1 MKLLSLLKELSLHPK
16 NAEELKGLILQLA
29 VQGKLTDKWR
39 ADNSILEPASVLLEK
54 IEEEKA
60 LLISQKKIKKEKI
73 VETLS
78 KDEVPFVL
86 PENWEW
92 CKLIE
97 ISSINGGFAFKSSN
111 YVDEGARVIRISDFD
126 ELGFKNHKV
135 VRHNYTDDLLPY
147 VLEDRNILIAMT
159 GGTVGK
165 SIFVNHVNETMVV
178 NQRVATIK
186 IIQPIF
192 EAYVNCVIPTKLIQ
206 DVIEEAKNSTNDNI
220 SMSDIKGFNIPIPP
234 LEEQKAIVEVVDNLF
249 KEVEALEELTKERIS
264 LKEEFVTSAL
274 RKLTETDNTTKEWNY
289 LQQHFLSFFTE
300 KKNIKSLRET
310 ILQLSVQG
318 KLTAQ
323 WREENP
329 SVEPAPELLK
339 RIEAE
344 KQQLIAEK
352 KIKKEKPLPP
362 IEEDEIPYELPDGWG
377 FVRLGTVTDIIA
389 GASFKSGDFNET
401 GGAKCIKITNAGV
414 REFKETDDFLPEN
427 FQTKYPNYLIKEGD
441 LVLALTRPYIKDG
454 LKISICPRSYHN
466 SLLNQRV
473 ASIRSMT
480 DNVYHPYIFTFIQ
493 SPKVLN
499 HYKSMFDGKSQ
510 QPNMK
515 MGDIT
520 ELLISIPPLEE
531 QIVIVEK
538 ANSLMA
544 LCDELEQQID
554 NSQTQIE
561 QLMQS
566 CLKEVFEQESN

>member
-29 VQGKLTDKWR
+29 IQGKLTDKWR
-39 ADNSILEPASVLLEK
+39 ADNSIVEPASVLLEK

-135 VRHNYTDDLLPY
+135 VRHNYTEDLLPY

-165 SIFVNHVNETMVV
+165 SLFVNHVNETMVV

-234 LEEQKAIVEVVDNLF
+234 LEEQKVIVEVVNTLF
-249 KEVEALEELTKERIS
+249 KEVEALEDLTKERIS
-264 LKEEFVTSAL
+264 LKEDFVTSAL
-274 RKLTETDNTTKEWNY
+274 RKLTESENTTQEWHY
-289 LQQHFLSFFTE
+289 LQQHFSSFFTE

-310 ILQLSVQG
+310 ILQLAIQG
-318 KLTAQ
+318 KLTDK
-323 WREENP
+323 WRADN
-329 SVEPAPELLK
+329 SIVEPASVLLEK
-339 RIEAE
+339 IEEE
-344 KQQLIAEK
+344 KALLISQK
-352 KIKKEKPLPP
+352 KIKKEKIVETLSK
-362 IEEDEIPYELPDGWG
+362 DEVP
-377 FVRLGTVTDIIA
+377 FV
-389 GASFKSGDFNET
+389 
-401 GGAKCIKITNAGV
+401 
-414 REFKETDDFLPEN
+414 LPEN
-427 FQTKYPNYLIKEGD
+427 WEWCKLIEISSINGGFAFKSSNYVDEGARVIRISDFDELGFKNHKVVRHNYTEDLLPYVLEDRNILIAMTGGTVGK
-441 LVLALTRPYIKDG
+441 
-454 LKISICPRSYHN
+454 
-466 SLLNQRV
+466 SLFVNHVNETMVVNQRV
-473 ASIRSMT
+473 ATIKIIQPIFEAYVNCVIPTKLIQDVIEEAKNSTNDNISM
-480 DNVYHPYIFTFIQ
+480 
-493 SPKVLN
+493 S
-499 HYKSMFDGKSQ
+499 
-510 QPNMK
+510 
-515 MGDIT
+515 DIKGFN
-520 ELLISIPPLEE
+520 IPIPPLEE
-531 QIVIVEK
+531 QLAIVEK
-538 ANSLMA
+538 VNSLMV

-554 NSQTQIE
+554 NSQIQIE

-566 CLKEVFEQESN
+566 CLKEVF

>member
-29 VQGKLTDKWR
+29 IQGKLTDKWR
-39 ADNSILEPASVLLEK
+39 ADNSIVEPASVLLEK

-135 VRHNYTDDLLPY
+135 VRHNYTEDLLPY

-165 SIFVNHVNETMVV
+165 SLFVNHVNETMVV

-234 LEEQKAIVEVVDNLF
+234 LEEQKVIVEVVNTLF
-249 KEVEALEELTKERIS
+249 KEVEALEDLTKERIS
-264 LKEEFVTSAL
+264 LKEDFVTSAL
-274 RKLTETDNTTKEWNY
+274 RKLTESENTTQEWHY
-289 LQQHFLSFFTE
+289 LQQHFSSFFTE

-310 ILQLSVQG
+310 ILQLAVQG

-323 WREENP
+323 WREANP
-329 SVEPAPELLK
+329 SVENASELLK

-344 KQQLIAEK
+344 KQQLITEK
-352 KIKKEKPLPP
+352 RIKKEKPLAP
-362 IEEDEIPYELPDGWG
+362 IEETEISIDIPNEWTWCRFGQLSRIINGKAYKRAELLEDDSLVPVLRVGNLFTSKKWYYSNIELEDDKYCEKGDLIYAWS
-377 FVRLGTVTDIIA
+377 
-389 GASFKSGDFNET
+389 ASFGPFIWDGPKSIYHYHIWKLDHT
-401 GGAKCIKITNAGV
+401 
-414 REFKETDDFLPEN
+414 
-427 FQTKYPNYLIKEGD
+427 D
-441 LVLALTRPYIKDG
+441 LVSKEFLYF
-454 LKISICPRSYHN
+454 Y
-466 SLLNQRV
+466 LLSET
-473 ASIRSMT
+473 ASIKASGNGIAMIHMT
-480 DNVYHPYIFTFIQ
+480 
-493 SPKVLN
+493 K
-499 HYKSMFDGKSQ
+499 GK
-510 QPNMK
+510 M
-515 MGDIT
+515 
-520 ELLISIPPLEE
+520 ELLITQLPPLEE
-531 QIVIVEK
+531 QLAIVEK
-538 ANSLMA
+538 VNSLMV

-554 NSQTQIE
+554 NSQIQIE

-566 CLKEVFEQESN
+566 CLKEVF

>member
-29 VQGKLTDKWR
+29 IQGKLTDKWR
-39 ADNSILEPASVLLEK
+39 ADNSIVEPASVLLEK

-135 VRHNYTDDLLPY
+135 VRHNYTEDLLPY

-165 SIFVNHVNETMVV
+165 SLFVNHVNETMVV

-234 LEEQKAIVEVVDNLF
+234 LEEQKVIVEVVNTLF
-249 KEVEALEELTKERIS
+249 KEVEALEDLTKERIS
-264 LKEEFVTSAL
+264 LKEDFVTSAL
-274 RKLTETDNTTKEWNY
+274 RKLTESENTTQEWHY
-289 LQQHFLSFFTE
+289 LQQHFSSFFTE

-310 ILQLSVQG
+310 ILQLAIQG
-318 KLTAQ
+318 KLTDK
-323 WREENP
+323 WRADN
-329 SVEPAPELLK
+329 SIVEPASVLLEK
-339 RIEAE
+339 IEEE
-344 KQQLIAEK
+344 KALLISQK
-352 KIKKEKPLPP
+352 KIKKEKIVETLSK
-362 IEEDEIPYELPDGWG
+362 DEVP
-377 FVRLGTVTDIIA
+377 FV
-389 GASFKSGDFNET
+389 
-401 GGAKCIKITNAGV
+401 
-414 REFKETDDFLPEN
+414 LPEN
-427 FQTKYPNYLIKEGD
+427 WEWCKLIEISSINGGFAFKSSNYVDEGARVIRISDFDELGFKNHKVVRHNYTEDLLPYVLEDRNILIAMTGGTVGK
-441 LVLALTRPYIKDG
+441 
-454 LKISICPRSYHN
+454 
-466 SLLNQRV
+466 SLFVNHVNETMVVNQRV
-473 ASIRSMT
+473 ATIKIIQPIFEAYVNCVIPTKLIQDVIEEAKNSTNDNISM
-480 DNVYHPYIFTFIQ
+480 
-493 SPKVLN
+493 S
-499 HYKSMFDGKSQ
+499 
-510 QPNMK
+510 
-515 MGDIT
+515 DIKGFN
-520 ELLISIPPLEE
+520 IPIPPLEE
-531 QIVIVEK
+531 QQAIVEK
-538 ANSLMA
+538 VNSLMV
-544 LCDELEQQID
+544 LCDELEQQVD
-554 NSQTQIE
+554 NSQIQIE